1 MINNENVKEKENI
14 YLEKQQKIIKD
25 FLDLTEESFS
35 EHLDQ

>member
-1 MINNENVKEKENI
+1 MVNTENVKEKENA

-35 EHLDQ
+35 EHLEQ